1 MKEKCGCGAG
11 IEDVLPTETMSALD
25 IVREW
30 RAEHRHEAP
39 PLRASGPGGT
49 AATERAW
56 SPTGFAVPD
65 QTEAM

>member
-1 MKEKCGCGAG
+1 MNEKCGCGAA
-11 IEDVLPTETMSALD
+11 IEHVDD
-25 IVREW
+25 IELIREW
-30 RAEHRHEAP
+30 RREHRHEAP

-49 AATERAW
+49 AAIERAW